1 MLKIVSSAM
10 LATNGFRK
18 EVKAVMKI
26 YVVDHFTGSYA
37 VNENKDIVAY
47 VHGPKNLDDMVE
59 EALKIERGEAAA
71 TFLNLLEKLKEMGI
85 KELVVETN
93 EEARIAL
100 GKGFEVSVE
109 PANAIARYVRE
120 KAAEIAV
127 DTGFVKSIEDFY
139 SLLHEFTLELTRRK
153 LRRAAQKRDLLAA
166 QAIRA
171 IDDIDKTTNL
181 FAARLREWY
190 SLHFPELDDLVRE
203 HEDYV
208 RIVAE
213 FGHRD
218 NITVENLVKLGFSEE
233 KARKIAEAARK
244 SMGADYP
251 EFDIEPMQ
259 RLARI
264 TLDLYKLRRDLSD
277 YIAQV
282 MKEVAPNITALVGP
296 LLGARLIS
304 LAGSLEELAF
314 LPASTIQV
322 LGAEKALFRAL
333 RTGGKPPK
341 HGVIFQYPD
350 IHRSPRWQRG
360 KIARALAAKLAIA
373 AKVDYFT
380 GRFIGDKLKEALRK
394 RIEEIKR
401 IYAKPPKRKKEEVK
415 PAKPARP
422 RRGRRGRRKGGRG
435 KGRR

>member
-1 MLKIVSSAM
+1 MKAHIVQ
-10 LATNGFRK
+10 
-18 EVKAVMKI
+18 
-26 YVVDHFTGSYA
+26 HFTGAYA
-37 VNENKDIVAY
+37 LDEEGKVIEY
-47 VHGPKNLDDMVE
+47 EHGPKYLDDLVE
-59 EALKIERGEAAA
+59 EALKVEKGEVPSAYIR
-71 TFLNLLEKLKEMGI
+71 LLDKLKEKGVE
-85 KELVVETN
+85 ELVVETP
-93 EEARIAL
+93 EEAREAHARGL
-100 GKGFEVSVE
+100 KAEVA
-109 PANAIARYVRE
+109 PANEVARSFRLN
-120 KAAEIAV
+120 AV
-127 DTGFVKSIEDFY
+127 KYTVETGFFKDEEEYYKF
-139 SLLHEFTLELTRRK
+139 LHEFLIEATRRK
-153 LRRAAQKRDLLAA
+153 LRRIAQKRDLLAA

-181 FAARLREWY
+181 FSARLREWY

-208 RIVAE
+208 KIVAE
-213 FGHRD
+213 LGHRD
-218 NITVENLVKLGFSEE
+218 NITKEALIKLGFSEE
-233 KARKIAEAARK
+233 KAEKIAEAARK

-251 EFDIEPMQ
+251 EFDIKPMQ
-259 RLARI
+259 RLAQI
-264 TLDLYKLRRDLSD
+264 TLELFKLRRELTD
-277 YIAQV
+277 YIGQV

-341 HGVIFQYPD
+341 HGVIFQFPY

-380 GRFIGDKLKEALRK
+380 GRFIGDKLKEALMK
-394 RIEEIKR
+394 RIEEIKK
-401 IYAKPPKRKKEEVK
+401 IYAKPPKRKKEIK
-415 PAKPARP
+415 PVKPARP
-422 RRGRRGRRKGGRG
+422 KRRRRGRRG
-435 KGRR
+435 KGRRRK

>member
-1 MLKIVSSAM
+1 
-10 LATNGFRK
+10 
-18 EVKAVMKI
+18 MKV
-26 YVVDHFTGSYA
+26 YLVDHLSGAYA
-37 VNENKDIVAY
+37 LNEKKDLVAFE
-47 VHGPKNLDDMVE
+47 HGPKNLDDMVE
-59 EALKIERGEAAA
+59 EALKVERGEPTAA
-71 TFLNLLEKLKEMGI
+71 LLRLLDKLKQMGV
-85 KELVVETN
+85 KEVVVEHS
-93 EEARIAL
+93 EVAKHVSAR
-100 GKGFEVSVE
+100 GFEVSVE
-109 PANAIARYVRE
+109 PANEVARWFRGNVVQ
-120 KAAEIAV
+120 ILV
-127 DTGFVKSIEDFY
+127 DTGFVKSEEEY
-139 SLLHEFTLELTRRK
+139 HQLVHEMMMEMTRRK

-181 FAARLREWY
+181 FSARLREWY

-203 HEDYV
+203 HEDFV

-213 FGHRD
+213 LGHRD

-233 KARKIAEAARK
+233 KAKKIAEAAKK
-244 SMGADYP
+244 SMGADFP
-251 EFDIEPMQ
+251 EFDIKPMQ
-259 RLARI
+259 KLAAI
-264 TLDLYKLRRDLSD
+264 TLELYKLRRELAD

-304 LAGSLEELAF
+304 LAGSLEELAY

-401 IYAKPPKRKKEEVK
+401 LYAKPPKRKKEVK
-415 PAKPARP
+415 PAPAKPAR
-422 RRGRRGRRKGGRG
+422 RRGRRRRG
-435 KGRR
+435 KK

>member
-1 MLKIVSSAM
+1 
-10 LATNGFRK
+10 
-18 EVKAVMKI
+18 MKV
-26 YVVDHFTGSYA
+26 YVVSHVTGAYA
-37 VNENKDIVAY
+37 LDEEGNVVEY
-47 VHGPKNLDDMVE
+47 VHAPRDFDELVE
-59 EALKIERGEAAA
+59 EALKVEQGEPTAM
-71 TFLNLLEKLKEMGI
+71 FSKLLEKLAEKGVKEI
-85 KELVVETN
+85 VVETDV
-93 EEARIAL
+93 EARVASSR
-100 GKGFEVSVE
+100 GFSVE
-109 PANAIARYVRE
+109 VVPANPIARLFRSKPEEY
-120 KAAEIAV
+120 AV
-127 DTGFVKSIEDFY
+127 KTGFARSVEEFYDFLRAF
-139 SLLHEFTLELTRRK
+139 SLEATRRK
-153 LRRAAQKRDLLAA
+153 LRREAQKRDLLAA

-208 RIVAE
+208 KIVAE
-213 FGHRD
+213 LGHRD
-218 NITVENLVKLGFSEE
+218 NITVDALVKLGFSEE
-233 KARKIAEAARK
+233 KARKIAEAAKK
-244 SMGADYP
+244 SIGADYP
-251 EFDIEPMQ
+251 DYDIYPMQ
-259 RLARI
+259 KLASI
-264 TLDLYKLRRDLSD
+264 TLSLYNLRRDLTD

-304 LAGSLEELAF
+304 LAGSLEELAYM
-314 LPASTIQV
+314 PASTIQV

-380 GRFIGDKLKEALRK
+380 GRYIGDKLRELLRK
-394 RIEEIKR
+394 RIEEIKKL
-401 IYAKPPKRKKEEVK
+401 YPKP
-415 PAKPARP
+415 PARP
-422 RRGRRGRRKGGRG
+422 QKEAAQQSKKKPSRRKRGKGGRARRG
-435 KGRR
+435 KKRKR